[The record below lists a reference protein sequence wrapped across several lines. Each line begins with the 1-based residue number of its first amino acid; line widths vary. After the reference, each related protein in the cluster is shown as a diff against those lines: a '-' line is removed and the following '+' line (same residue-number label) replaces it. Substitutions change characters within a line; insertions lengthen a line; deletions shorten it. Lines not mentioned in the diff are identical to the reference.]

1 MKTMK
6 RKMIGVLI
14 LAALTVFMSSSIDLR
29 AAGGS
34 STIGLSS
41 SSVNIGDTVTATLRV
56 KSDVYASFTMH
67 LKYDSSLLEYTGSNK
82 SGDCNGSGGLLM
94 ILSEVEAGG
103 SYSINISFKAL
114 APGNATIAASVL
126 EAIDMNTA
134 GSISISGCSATVTV
148 KNAATEEPSNPGGN
162 DTPGGNTTP
171 AKSSDNSLKSLT
183 ISPGTLSPSF
193 KYSTTKYTATV
204 ASNVTSVAVDAQV
217 SNSKATVESVMGNT
231 DLKVGENTIKITV
244 KAENGTIAVY
254 TITVTRSAGTAENPG
269 ETPKPPTEEPEDKDI
284 VIDGVSYTVSDKLP
298 DQILPEEFIKGSVT
312 YNGKEVEAYSFPYQ
326 NLRLLY
332 LTPSESSSAAS
343 GFYFYNEEQ
352 KQFFPYI
359 NITVGQIYIL
369 VLPTSYNTGL
379 LPDGYQE
386 TEVTMGSHT
395 VSAYQLT
402 TASAAAEDTDGQ
414 KANEFY
420 LIYGVDKDGTPGW
433 YQYDAGNMSAQR
445 FNEAAYA
452 AGAGGSKDA
461 SKYID
466 AYNGLLDKYNLEKN
480 RDRIIMAALIFAL
493 VVAII
498 VIVNILIFGR
508 KGKGGRRDEDVD
520 YVDLDDL

>member
-1 MKTMK
+1 MKNKFRKIVGMFTMLIVLMMGSVILHAEGTL
-6 RKMIGVLI
+6 RISGVPKS
-14 LAALTVFMSSSIDLR
+14 M
-29 AAGGS
+29 
-34 STIGLSS
+34 
-41 SSVNIGDTVTATLRV
+41 NIGDTFTITVSTPEGTALMNI
-56 KSDVYASFTMH
+56 S
-67 LKYDSSLLEYTGSNK
+67 YDASLLEYTGS
-82 SGDCNGSGGLLM
+82 SEGADCLGG
-94 ILSEVEAGG
+94 AGNRTVNPIDG
-103 SYSINISFKAL
+103 KATLSFKA
-114 APGNATIAASVL
+114 IAAGSGTISL
-126 EAIDMNTA
+126 SSTLA
-134 GSISISGCSATVTV
+134 GDA
-148 KNAATEEPSNPGGN
+148 EGN
-162 DTPGGNTTP
+162 DTTFSPTSASFTIKNSVSTPDPDNTPGGNTTP

-217 SNSKATVESVMGNT
+217 SNSKATVESVTGNT

-284 VIDGVSYTVSDKLP
+284 VIDGVSYIVSDKLP
-298 DQILPEEFIKGSVT
+298 EQALPEEFTKGSVS

-332 LTPSESSSAAS
+332 LNPSESSSAAS

-369 VLPTSYNTGL
+369 VLPTSYNTGI

-386 TEVTMGSHT
+386 TKVTMGSHT
-395 VSAYQLT
+395 VSAYQLA
-402 TASAAAEDTDGQ
+402 TASAAAEDTDSQ

-452 AGAGGSKDA
+452 AGAGASKDA

-493 VVAII
+493 AVAII

-508 KGKGGRRDEDVD
+508 KGKGGRQDEDVD

>member
-1 MKTMK
+1 MKNKFRKIVGMFTMLIVLMMGS
-6 RKMIGVLI
+6 MILHAEGTLRISGVPKS
-14 LAALTVFMSSSIDLR
+14 M
-29 AAGGS
+29 
-34 STIGLSS
+34 
-41 SSVNIGDTVTATLRV
+41 NIGDTFTITVSTPEGTALM
-56 KSDVYASFTMH
+56 SIS
-67 LKYDSSLLEYTGSNK
+67 YDASLLEYTGS
-82 SGDCNGSGGLLM
+82 SEGADCLGG
-94 ILSEVEAGG
+94 AGNRTVNPIDG
-103 SYSINISFKAL
+103 KATLSFKA
-114 APGNATIAASVL
+114 IAAGSGTISL
-126 EAIDMNTA
+126 SSTLA
-134 GSISISGCSATVTV
+134 GDA
-148 KNAATEEPSNPGGN
+148 EGN
-162 DTPGGNTTP
+162 DTTFSPTSASFTIKNSVSTPDPDNTPGGNTTP

-217 SNSKATVESVMGNT
+217 SNSKATVESVTGNT

-284 VIDGVSYTVSDKLP
+284 VIDGVSYIVSDKLP
-298 DQILPEEFIKGSVT
+298 EQALPEEFTKGSVT

-332 LTPSESSSAAS
+332 LNPSESSSAAS

-369 VLPTSYNTGL
+369 VLPTSYNTGI

-386 TEVTMGSHT
+386 TKVTMGSHT
-395 VSAYQLT
+395 VSAYQLA
-402 TASAAAEDTDGQ
+402 TASAAAEDTDSQ

-452 AGAGGSKDA
+452 AGAGASKDA

-493 VVAII
+493 AVAII

-508 KGKGGRRDEDVD
+508 KGKGGRQDEDVD

>member
-1 MKTMK
+1 MKNKFRKIAGMFTMFIVFLMGS
-6 RKMIGVLI
+6 MILHAEGTLRISGVPKS
-14 LAALTVFMSSSIDLR
+14 M
-29 AAGGS
+29 
-34 STIGLSS
+34 
-41 SSVNIGDTVTATLRV
+41 NIGDTFTITVSTPEGTALM
-56 KSDVYASFTMH
+56 SIS
-67 LKYDSSLLEYTGSNK
+67 YDASLLEYTGS
-82 SGDCNGSGGLLM
+82 SEGADCLGG
-94 ILSEVEAGG
+94 AGNRTVNPIDG
-103 SYSINISFKAL
+103 KATLSFKA
-114 APGNATIAASVL
+114 IAAGSGTISL
-126 EAIDMNTA
+126 SSTLA
-134 GSISISGCSATVTV
+134 GDA
-148 KNAATEEPSNPGGN
+148 EGN
-162 DTPGGNTTP
+162 DTTFSPTSASFTIKNSVSTPDPDNTPGGNTTP

-204 ASNVTSVAVDAQV
+204 ASNVTSVVVDARV
-217 SNSKATVESVMGNT
+217 SNSKATVESVTGNT

-298 DQILPEEFIKGSVT
+298 DQTLPEEFTKGSVT

-343 GFYFYNEEQ
+343 DFYFYNEEQ

-369 VLPTSYNTGL
+369 VLPTSYNTGI

-386 TEVTMGSHT
+386 TEVVIGSHT

-402 TASAAAEDTDGQ
+402 ADSAAAEGADGQ
-414 KANEFY
+414 MANEFY

-433 YQYDAGNMSAQR
+433 YQYDADNMSAQR

-452 AGAGGSKDA
+452 GDSKDA
-461 SKYID
+461 SKYIE
-466 AYNGLLDKYNLEKN
+466 AYNGLLDKYNLEKH

-498 VIVNILIFGR
+498 AIINILIFGR
-508 KGKGGRRDEDVD
+508 KGKDGKRDEDVD

>member
-1 MKTMK
+1 MKNKFRKIVGMFTMLIVFLMGS
-6 RKMIGVLI
+6 MILHAEGTLRISGVPKS
-14 LAALTVFMSSSIDLR
+14 M
-29 AAGGS
+29 
-34 STIGLSS
+34 
-41 SSVNIGDTVTATLRV
+41 NIGDTFTITVSTPEGTALM
-56 KSDVYASFTMH
+56 SIS
-67 LKYDSSLLEYTGSNK
+67 YDASLLEYTGS
-82 SGDCNGSGGLLM
+82 SEGADCLGG
-94 ILSEVEAGG
+94 AGNRTVNPIDG
-103 SYSINISFKAL
+103 KATLSFKA
-114 APGNATIAASVL
+114 IAAGSGTISL
-126 EAIDMNTA
+126 SSTLA
-134 GSISISGCSATVTV
+134 GDA
-148 KNAATEEPSNPGGN
+148 EGN
-162 DTPGGNTTP
+162 DTTFSPTSASFTIKNSVSTPDPDNTPGGNTTP

-217 SNSKATVESVMGNT
+217 SNSKATVESVTGNT

-284 VIDGVSYTVSDKLP
+284 VIDGVSYIVSDKLP
-298 DQILPEEFIKGSVT
+298 EQALPEEFTKGSVT

-332 LTPSESSSAAS
+332 LNPSESSSAAS

-369 VLPTSYNTGL
+369 VLPTSYNTGI

-386 TEVTMGSHT
+386 TKVTMGSHT
-395 VSAYQLT
+395 VSAYQLA
-402 TASAAAEDTDGQ
+402 TASAAAEDTDSQ

-452 AGAGGSKDA
+452 AGAGASKDA

-493 VVAII
+493 AVAII

-508 KGKGGRRDEDVD
+508 KGKGGRQDEDVD

>member
-1 MKTMK
+1 MKNKFRKIVGMFTMLIVFLMGSVILHAEGTL
-6 RKMIGVLI
+6 RISGVPKS
-14 LAALTVFMSSSIDLR
+14 M
-29 AAGGS
+29 
-34 STIGLSS
+34 
-41 SSVNIGDTVTATLRV
+41 NIGDTFTITVSTPEGTALMNI
-56 KSDVYASFTMH
+56 S
-67 LKYDSSLLEYTGSNK
+67 YDASLLEYTGS
-82 SGDCNGSGGLLM
+82 SEGADCLGG
-94 ILSEVEAGG
+94 AGNRTVNPIDG
-103 SYSINISFKAL
+103 KATLSFKA
-114 APGNATIAASVL
+114 IAAGSGTISL
-126 EAIDMNTA
+126 SSTLA
-134 GSISISGCSATVTV
+134 GDA
-148 KNAATEEPSNPGGN
+148 EGN
-162 DTPGGNTTP
+162 DTTFSPTSASFTIKNSVSTPDPDNTPGGNTTP

-217 SNSKATVESVMGNT
+217 SNSKATVESVTGNT

-269 ETPKPPTEEPEDKDI
+269 ETPTPPTEEPEDKDI
-284 VIDGVSYTVSDKLP
+284 VIDGVSYIVSDKLP
-298 DQILPEEFIKGSVT
+298 EQALPEEFTKGSVT

-395 VSAYQLT
+395 VSAYQLA
-402 TASAAAEDTDGQ
+402 TASAAAEDTDSQ

-452 AGAGGSKDA
+452 AGAGASKDA

-493 VVAII
+493 AVAII

-508 KGKGGRRDEDVD
+508 KGKGGRQDEDVD

>member
-1 MKTMK
+1 MKNKFRKIVGMFTMLIVFLMGS
-6 RKMIGVLI
+6 MILHAEGTLRISGVPKS
-14 LAALTVFMSSSIDLR
+14 M
-29 AAGGS
+29 
-34 STIGLSS
+34 
-41 SSVNIGDTVTATLRV
+41 NIGDTFTITVSTPEGTALM
-56 KSDVYASFTMH
+56 SIS
-67 LKYDSSLLEYTGSNK
+67 YDASLLEYTGS
-82 SGDCNGSGGLLM
+82 SEGADCLGG
-94 ILSEVEAGG
+94 AGNRTVNPIDG
-103 SYSINISFKAL
+103 KATLSFKA
-114 APGNATIAASVL
+114 IAAGSGTISL
-126 EAIDMNTA
+126 SSTLA
-134 GSISISGCSATVTV
+134 GDA
-148 KNAATEEPSNPGGN
+148 EGN
-162 DTPGGNTTP
+162 DTTFSPTSASFTIKNSVSTPDPDNTPGGNTTP

-217 SNSKATVESVMGNT
+217 SNSKATVESVTGNT

-284 VIDGVSYTVSDKLP
+284 VIDGVSYIVSDKLP
-298 DQILPEEFIKGSVT
+298 EQALPEEFTKGSVT

-332 LTPSESSSAAS
+332 LNPSESSSAAS

-369 VLPTSYNTGL
+369 VLPTSYNTGI

-386 TEVTMGSHT
+386 TKVTMGSHT
-395 VSAYQLT
+395 VSAYQLA
-402 TASAAAEDTDGQ
+402 TASAAAEETDSQ
-414 KANEFY
+414 KADEFY

-452 AGAGGSKDA
+452 AGAGASKDA

-498 VIVNILIFGR
+498 AIINILIFGR
-508 KGKGGRRDEDVD
+508 KGKGGRQDEDVD

>member
-1 MKTMK
+1 M
-6 RKMIGVLI
+6 RKSVCGILSICIIFI
-14 LAALTVFMSSSIDLR
+14 LAIGIMPISVQAATGKVSLSVSSRTVNIDEIITLTVTGSSDEAAMMRMNIKCEGGAEYIGEGIPGVIFESI

-34 STIGLSS
+34 ATTTLKYKATSPG
-41 SSVNIGDTVTATLRV
+41 TVT
-56 KSDVYASFTMH
+56 
-67 LKYDSSLLEYTGSNK
+67 
-82 SGDCNGSGGLLM
+82 
-94 ILSEVEAGG
+94 
-103 SYSINISFKAL
+103 FK
-114 APGNATIAASVL
+114 TDIL
-126 EAIDMNTA
+126 EAYTVGEEKLSVSDT
-134 GSISISGCSATVTV
+134 SVSVTV

-162 DTPGGNTTP
+162 DNPGGNTTP
-171 AKSSDNSLKSLT
+171 TKSGDNSLKSLK
-183 ISPGTLSPSF
+183 ISPGNISPKF
-193 KYSTTKYTATV
+193 KYSTWNYTATV

-217 SNSKATVESVMGNT
+217 SNSKATVESVTGNT

-254 TITVTRSAGTAENPG
+254 TIIVTRSAGTAENPG
-269 ETPKPPTEEPEDKDI
+269 ETPKPPTEEPENKDI

-298 DQILPEEFIKGSVT
+298 DQTLPEEFTKGSVT

-332 LTPSESSSAAS
+332 LNPSESSSAAS

-359 NITVGQIYIL
+359 NITVGQTYIL
-369 VLPTSYNTGL
+369 VLPTSYNTGI

-402 TASAAAEDTDGQ
+402 VDSAATEGTDGQ

-452 AGAGGSKDA
+452 GDSKDA

-498 VIVNILIFGR
+498 AIINIIIFGR
-508 KGKGGRRDEDVD
+508 KGKGGRQDEDVD

>member
-1 MKTMK
+1 MKNKFRKIVGMFTMLIVFLMGSVILHAEGTL
-6 RKMIGVLI
+6 RISGVPKS
-14 LAALTVFMSSSIDLR
+14 M
-29 AAGGS
+29 
-34 STIGLSS
+34 
-41 SSVNIGDTVTATLRV
+41 NIGDTFTITVSTPEGTALMNI
-56 KSDVYASFTMH
+56 S
-67 LKYDSSLLEYTGSNK
+67 YDASLLEYTGS
-82 SGDCNGSGGLLM
+82 SEGADCLGG
-94 ILSEVEAGG
+94 AGNRTVNPIDG
-103 SYSINISFKAL
+103 KATLSFKA
-114 APGNATIAASVL
+114 IAAGSGTISL
-126 EAIDMNTA
+126 SSTLA
-134 GSISISGCSATVTV
+134 GDA
-148 KNAATEEPSNPGGN
+148 EGN
-162 DTPGGNTTP
+162 DTTFSPTSASFTIKNSVSTPDPDNTPGGNTTP

-217 SNSKATVESVMGNT
+217 SNSKATVESVTGNT

-284 VIDGVSYTVSDKLP
+284 VIDGVSYIVSDKLP
-298 DQILPEEFIKGSVT
+298 EQALPEEFTKGSVT

-369 VLPTSYNTGL
+369 VLPTSYNTGI

-386 TEVTMGSHT
+386 TKVTMGSHT
-395 VSAYQLT
+395 VSAYQLA
-402 TASAAAEDTDGQ
+402 TASAAAEDTDSQ

-452 AGAGGSKDA
+452 AGAGASKDA

-508 KGKGGRRDEDVD
+508 KGKGGRQDEDVD

>member
-1 MKTMK
+1 M
-6 RKMIGVLI
+6 RKSVCRILSICMIFI
-14 LAALTVFMSSSIDLR
+14 LAIGIMPISVQAATGKVSLSVSSR
-29 AAGGS
+29 
-34 STIGLSS
+34 T
-41 SSVNIGDTVTATLRV
+41 VNIGDTITLTVTGSSDEAAMMRMNV
-56 KSDVYASFTMH
+56 KCEGGAEYIGEGNPGAIFDIDAGTSASTT
-67 LKYDSSLLEYTGSNK
+67 LKYKATSPGT
-82 SGDCNGSGGLLM
+82 
-94 ILSEVEAGG
+94 VT
-103 SYSINISFKAL
+103 FK
-114 APGNATIAASVL
+114 TEIL
-126 EAIDMNTA
+126 EAYTVNEEKLSVSDT
-134 GSISISGCSATVTV
+134 SVSVTV

-217 SNSKATVESVMGNT
+217 SNSKATVESVTGNT

-254 TITVTRSAGTAENPG
+254 TIIVTRSAGTAENPG

-284 VIDGVSYTVSDKLP
+284 VIDGVSYIVSDKLP
-298 DQILPEEFIKGSVT
+298 EQALPEEFTKGSVT

-332 LTPSESSSAAS
+332 LNPSESSSAAS

-369 VLPTSYNTGL
+369 VLPTSYNTGI

-386 TEVTMGSHT
+386 TKVTMGSHT
-395 VSAYQLT
+395 VSAYQLA
-402 TASAAAEDTDGQ
+402 TASAAAEDTDSQ
-414 KANEFY
+414 KADEFY

-445 FNEAAYA
+445 FNEAAYV
-452 AGAGGSKDA
+452 AGAGASKDA

-508 KGKGGRRDEDVD
+508 KGKGGRQDEDVD

>member
-1 MKTMK
+1 MKNKFRKIVGMFTMLIVFLMGS
-6 RKMIGVLI
+6 MILHAEGTLRISGVPKS
-14 LAALTVFMSSSIDLR
+14 M
-29 AAGGS
+29 
-34 STIGLSS
+34 
-41 SSVNIGDTVTATLRV
+41 NIGDTFTITVSTPEGTALM
-56 KSDVYASFTMH
+56 SIS
-67 LKYDSSLLEYTGSNK
+67 YDASLLEYTGS
-82 SGDCNGSGGLLM
+82 SEGADCLGG
-94 ILSEVEAGG
+94 AGNRTVNPIDG
-103 SYSINISFKAL
+103 KATLSFKA
-114 APGNATIAASVL
+114 IAAGSGTISL
-126 EAIDMNTA
+126 SSTLA
-134 GSISISGCSATVTV
+134 GDA
-148 KNAATEEPSNPGGN
+148 EGN
-162 DTPGGNTTP
+162 DTTFSPTSASFTIKNSVSTPDPDNTPGGNTTP

-217 SNSKATVESVMGNT
+217 SNSKATVESVTGNT

-284 VIDGVSYTVSDKLP
+284 VIDGVSYIVSDKLP
-298 DQILPEEFIKGSVT
+298 EQALPEEFTKGSVT

-332 LTPSESSSAAS
+332 LNPSESSSAAS

-369 VLPTSYNTGL
+369 VLPTSYNTGI

-395 VSAYQLT
+395 VSAYQLM

-420 LIYGVDKDGTPGW
+420 LVYGVDKDGTPGW

-452 AGAGGSKDA
+452 AGAGASKDA

-493 VVAII
+493 AVAII

-508 KGKGGRRDEDVD
+508 KGKGGRQDEDVD